1 MQNQTEVT
9 HGPQMLQES
18 EHPLLDLFGPT
29 VQFLTS
35 PEEAEG
41 TFCILI
47 SVIPREGFIP
57 IHSHEGIECFFMLS
71 GQQEVVVEEQGK
83 FRRIVCNPGEFIQVP
98 NGVKHGLLNR
108 SAKPASS
115 LIVTT
120 AKLGRFYK
128 EIGRPIAPGSQQE
141 IPTADELQY
150 FINAAKRYGYWMATS
165 EENAAVGIS
174 LVTPQGVP

>member
-1 MQNQTEVT
+1 MQNRAKTT
-9 HGPQMLQES
+9 DNRQMLHES
-18 EHPLLDLFGPT
+18 EHPLLDVFGPT

-47 SVIPREGFIP
+47 GVIPRDGFIP

-71 GQQEVVVEEQGK
+71 GQQEVVVEDQGEL
-83 FRRIVCNPGEFIQVP
+83 RRIVCNAGEFIQVP
-98 NGVKHGLLNR
+98 SGVKHGVLNR
-108 SAKPASS
+108 STKPASS

-128 EIGRPIAPGSQQE
+128 EIGRPIDPEGQQQM
-141 IPTADELQY
+141 PTAEELQHLMD
-150 FINAAKRYGYWMATS
+150 AAKRYGYWMATS

-174 LVTPQGVP
+174 LV